1 MFKKYYLRNGTKK
14 SGTNDNFRNKLLKL
28 MSSPRRN
35 TGQIAGERRKITK
48 ALLSQKI
55 I

>member
-28 MSSPRRN
+28 MSRRN

-48 ALLSQKI
+48 ALPSQKI